1 MKVKFA
7 SNVEI
12 DLAHIP
18 EDFEDRIRES
28 FKKFTSG
35 TAKDYTYQ
43 DKLAYID
50 VMRRC
55 LHKAHDAEKCVR
67 HLMHEMLDYEVIE
80 YGDIPNREDYLSVEF
95 MTSCFDAGRTN
106 LYAQY
111 TKDRHVDEAI
121 MQLLVRAIKV
131 VINY

>member
-28 FKKFTSG
+28 FKKFTIG

-50 VMRRC
+50 VMRKY
-55 LHKAHDAEKCVR
+55 LHDARDAEDCVLKLMKRHMEYCIMNDGEILEK
-67 HLMHEMLDYEVIE
+67 
-80 YGDIPNREDYLSVEF
+80 EDYLNFEF
-95 MTSCFDAGRTN
+95 MNECFDMGRTN
-106 LYAQY
+106 LYANY
-111 TKDRHVDEAI
+111 TDDRHADEAI

>member
-28 FKKFTSG
+28 FKEFTTE

-50 VMRRC
+50 VMRRR
-55 LHKAHDAEKCVR
+55 LHKAHDAEECVR
-67 HLMHEMLDYEVIE
+67 NLMHEMLDYEVIE
-80 YGDIPNREDYLSVEF
+80 HGDIPDREDYLSVEF

-106 LYAQY
+106 LYAHY
-111 TKDRHVDEAI
+111 TNDRHVDEAI

>member
-28 FKKFTSG
+28 FKKFTID

-50 VMRRC
+50 VMRRY
-55 LHKAHDAEKCVR
+55 LHEAHDAEECVR
-67 HLMHEMLDYEVIE
+67 HLMHECLNEVIE

-111 TKDRHVDEAI
+111 TRDHHVDEVI
-121 MQLLVRAIKV
+121 MQLMVRAIKV

>member
-1 MKVKFA
+1 MKVKF
-7 SNVEI
+7 SSYLEI
-12 DLAHIP
+12 DTDHIP
-18 EDFEDRIRES
+18 DDFDELVLKA
-28 FKKFTSG
+28 FQKFTSG
-35 TAKDYTYQ
+35 TSKDYTYQ

-55 LHKAHDAEKCVR
+55 LHKAHDTEECVR

-111 TKDRHVDEAI
+111 TRDHHVDEVI